1 MTDSYSSKK
10 LLFHN
15 PPKIVSL
22 IQIIFALLILILTL
36 NISIDLVNQY
46 ENLSGLVNDLTDT
59 TTIISLLLL
68 LISFIVLLYYILF
81 ALKKLIAALSQL
93 RFPDTPSKI
102 PGDFNS
108 DQEVVSGFKNREL
121 HLYKEDPKLKKQRW
135 IFGKNTRFLS
145 PATKNIFISIIKS
158 FSSRVGKIFLLM
170 VLIAIFLF
178 LQNDPIKS
186 EYLPG
191 FGELIPFILILVL
204 QIILFLTE
212 MLIGRMMVP
221 HKAPS
226 TQALEGTNHY
236 RGFGHPSQ
244 LFSRIPDLA
253 LPLRWDNFPNRIIKG
268 GGETASSVVGDIG
281 NFSGY
286 LLIEQQPVLEKKGK
300 TGYKYWIF
308 LVGWLLALISA
319 VIFFVFFIPQVITL
333 QNNFITLFG
342 ILLFGWASMVNSRKF
357 LNRAEALFEILT
369 FKSQAILIDLE
380 GNLFRSDIRIGKAMV
395 DSIESSNVAIRSDF
409 TARFWSAELLS
420 EVKTIDS
427 KRDLLAFRINKESE
441 AWMNFFK
448 QEILKLR
455 DEGIKPLGVDFR
467 TSEVDNMVKA
477 NVAISAMRSDG
488 EENKLLSYQQSPV
501 SQSSKPKENTN
512 SQPHRSEQL
521 PSQSGTQPILVGEY
535 KECPRCAE
543 MVRAK
548 ASVCRF
554 CGYEFPKE

>member
-1 MTDSYSSKK
+1 MTESYSSKK

-22 IQIIFALLILILTL
+22 IQIIFTILILILTL
-36 NISIDLVNQY
+36 NTAIDLVDQHQ
-46 ENLSGLVNDLTDT
+46 NLLRLVNDLPDT
-59 TTIISLLLL
+59 TAIISLLLL
-68 LISFIVLLYYILF
+68 LISLIVLLYYILF
-81 ALKKLIAALSQL
+81 ALKKLFSAFSQL

-108 DQEVVSGFKNREL
+108 EQEVVSGFKNREL
-121 HLYKEDPKLKKQRW
+121 HLYKEDPRLKKQRW

-145 PATKNIFISIIKS
+145 PAIKNVFISNSKS
-158 FSSRVGKIFLLM
+158 LNSRVGKILFL
-170 VLIAIFLF
+170 IIFLGFLTF
-178 LQNDPIKS
+178 LQNYPATN

-191 FGELIPFILILVL
+191 FGELIPIILILVL
-204 QIILFLTE
+204 QIMLFFAE
-212 MLIGRMMVP
+212 MAIGKLMVP
-221 HKAPS
+221 HKAPG
-226 TQALEGTNHY
+226 TQALEGNDHY

-253 LPLRWDNFPNRIIKG
+253 LPLRWDNFPNRVIKG

-286 LLIEQQPVLEKKGK
+286 LLIEQQPVLEKRGK
-300 TGYKYWIF
+300 TGYKYWFF
-308 LVGWLLALISA
+308 LIGWLLALISA
-319 VIFFVFFIPQVITL
+319 VSLFVFFMPQVITL
-333 QNNFITLFG
+333 QNNYITLIG
-342 ILLFGWASMVNSRKF
+342 ILLFGWFSKVNSRKF
-357 LNRAEALFEILT
+357 LNRADALFEILT

-409 TARFWSAELLS
+409 TARFWSAELIS

-427 KRDLLAFRINKESE
+427 KRDLLALRINKECE
-441 AWMNFFK
+441 NWMDFFK
-448 QEILKLR
+448 REILKLR

-477 NVAISAMRSDG
+477 NVAISSMRSG
-488 EENKLLSYQQSPV
+488 EENHLLSHQQSPI
-501 SQSSKPKENTN
+501 SLTSKPKENTN
-512 SQPHRSEQL
+512 TQPQRSDQI
-521 PSQSGTQPILVGEY
+521 PSQSSTQPVNIGDY

-548 ASVCRF
+548 ATVCRF
-554 CGYEFPKE
+554 CGYEFPK